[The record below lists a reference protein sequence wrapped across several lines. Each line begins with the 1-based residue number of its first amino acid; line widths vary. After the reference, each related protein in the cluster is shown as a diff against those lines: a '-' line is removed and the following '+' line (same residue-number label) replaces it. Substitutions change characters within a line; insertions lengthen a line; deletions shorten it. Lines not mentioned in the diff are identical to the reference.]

1 MPILRVFSRSVY
13 PVCHKLRSNTC
24 MEHTSD
30 TDKRLTELE
39 IKVGFME
46 DLVDEL
52 NTIVVEQRQQID
64 LLVRE
69 VKALRMQAPNEA
81 TPVFHSL
88 RDELP
93 PHY

>member
-1 MPILRVFSRSVY
+1 
-13 PVCHKLRSNTC
+13 

-52 NTIVVEQRQQID
+52 NNVIVEQRRQID
-64 LLVRE
+64 VLIRE
-69 VKALRMQAPNEA
+69 VKALRMQGPNEA
-81 TPVFHSL
+81 SPVFHSL

>member
-1 MPILRVFSRSVY
+1 
-13 PVCHKLRSNTC
+13 